1 MQTFSKTYVLEFPLE
16 TVFSTWVAEDTVV
29 APAEKMEIEPRVG
42 GAYRLLLPGGG
53 VMEGE
58 FSAFAE
64 NERVTYS
71 WNWVGSDE
79 TTEVDVVF
87 AAHPDGTEVTVTHS
101 GFESAES
108 HGMHAS
114 GWDNYLDGFAAHIRN
129 RA

>member
-1 MQTFSKTYVLEFPLE
+1 MRTFSKTYVLDFPID
-16 TVFSTWVAEDTVV
+16 TVFAAWVADDTVV

-42 GAYRLLLPGGG
+42 GTYRLLMPGGG
-53 VMEGE
+53 SMEGV

-79 TTEVDVVF
+79 TTEVDVTF
-87 AAHPDGTEVTVTHS
+87 DTHPRGTEVSVTHA

-108 HGMHAS
+108 HEVHAS
-114 GWDNYLDGFAAHIRN
+114 GWDSYLEGFKALLRN
-129 RA
+129 RD